1 VGETT
6 QDVTTR
12 HPPAGPRV
20 RRLTVLAGVPDA
32 RASSVARG
40 AASLVATVGVV
51 VLVGWTLNLPVLKGL
66 AGLIEMKANDAV
78 GFVALGVSLLL
89 TGGASPGWR
98 GRTARVLA
106 AFTVVLG
113 ALTIVSIS
121 LATTSG

>member
-1 VGETT
+1 MSETT
-6 QDVTTR
+6 QDVTAR
-12 HPPAGPRV
+12 HPRPSLRV
-20 RRLTVLAGVPDA
+20 RRFTVLSAVADA
-32 RASSVARG
+32 RASNVAPVT
-40 AASLVATVGVV
+40 ASLVVAVGVV
-51 VLVGWTLNLPVLKGL
+51 VLVGWTFNVPVLKGL